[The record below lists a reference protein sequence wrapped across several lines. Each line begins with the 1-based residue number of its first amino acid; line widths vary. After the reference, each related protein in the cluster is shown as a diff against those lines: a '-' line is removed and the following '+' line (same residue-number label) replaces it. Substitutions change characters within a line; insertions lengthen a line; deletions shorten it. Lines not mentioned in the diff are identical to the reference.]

1 MLQDPEDALPH
12 IQDRMVKMEAELT
25 ALREALSTNR
35 PDKPEPSG
43 GAAAVIQTVGEHSGV
58 VRLVAAA
65 PSE

>member
-1 MLQDPEDALPH
+1 MLQDPEDALT
-12 IQDRMVKMEAELT
+12 DRMVKMEAELT

-43 GAAAVIQTVGEHSGV
+43 GGGGAAVIQAVGEHSGV

-65 PSE
+65 PRE

>member
-1 MLQDPEDALPH
+1 MQDPEDAL
-12 IQDRMVKMEAELT
+12 QDRMVKMEAELT
-25 ALREALSTNR
+25 ALREALSTTR

-43 GAAAVIQTVGEHSGV
+43 GAGGAAVIQTVGEHSGV